1 MGESVP
7 SIRNSVYRVTE
18 ESKSTVFIGDVLKI
32 RVNGAERTW
41 KRRAGDKT
49 WKSTTGPHTWNKT
62 RAKTLAEE
70 WSAVCVLN
78 DKQQINGLMN
88 EQMSS

>member
-1 MGESVP
+1 M
-7 SIRNSVYRVTE
+7 YRVTE

-49 WKSTTGPHTWNKT
+49 GKSTTGSHTWNKT
-62 RAKTLAEE
+62 RAKTPAEE
-70 WSAVCVLN
+70 RSAVCALN
-78 DKQQINGLMN
+78 NKQQINGLMN

>member
-1 MGESVP
+1 M
-7 SIRNSVYRVTE
+7 YRVTE
-18 ESKSTVFIGDVLKI
+18 QSKSRVFIADVLKI

-49 WKSTTGPHTWNKT
+49 GKSTTGPHTWNKT

-70 WSAVCVLN
+70 QSAVCALN